1 MAAPNKNT
9 CPTRAEG
16 SYTPTRSPQYNN
28 VNESQAQR
36 AGTSSANGRN
46 PFASGTTGGF
56 APSTNGASSDED
68 HHTMSCRTYSSGEAS
83 SNTNASA
90 YTMSGGP
97 GAGPGPAPI
106 WPTTPA
112 TLTEPTLGT
121 HQMHMGSFHPLHGW
135 LAQPGPQDRLVRLAV
150 PSRASSSVLAVGDA
164 NSRQSTAGS
173 SISLEYQ
180 PAPPPRTMTNDIREV
195 GAWCRRLE
203 RKK

>member
-1 MAAPNKNT
+1 MAAPNNNT
-9 CPTRAEG
+9 CPPRAEG
-16 SYTPTRSPQYNN
+16 SQYNN
-28 VNESQAQR
+28 VNESQTQR
-36 AGTSSANGRN
+36 AGTSSASGRS
-46 PFASGTTGGF
+46 PFAPG
-56 APSTNGASSDED
+56 TNGVSSDED
-68 HHTMSCRTYSSGEAS
+68 RHTMSHRTCSSGEAS

-106 WPTTPA
+106 WPATPA
-112 TLTEPTLGT
+112 TLTESALDTY
-121 HQMHMGSFHPLHGW
+121 QMHAGSFHPVHGW

-150 PSRASSSVLAVGDA
+150 PSRASSSVLVVGDA